1 MAVIVTNIF
10 LPHLNCGQ
18 DKTPQLAWSE
28 LLLCPAGSGEMEVMG
43 CDSFIPSSKMTPR
56 GLKFLFICQL
66 AHLLL
71 CAENQEDKPDGKER

>member
-1 MAVIVTNIF
+1 
-10 LPHLNCGQ
+10 
-18 DKTPQLAWSE
+18 
-28 LLLCPAGSGEMEVMG
+28 MEVMG
-43 CDSFIPSSKMTPR
+43 WDGFIPSSKMTPR